1 MLRLEEEDDRS
12 RSTPLGKPEHTH
24 TLSIIRSNRGLF
36 RFFHL
41 KRNKSVRKFATIV
54 VVGKRV
60 VYFYTSDYY
69 NTRPV
74 MRHHQYRTR
83 HPLMDSNRKSFSP
96 LSPLC
101 PFLLKKRQRERI
113 FFFLLAFA
121 LNNNT
126 MERKDCFSLLLAGSS
141 TFFGGHFGPCPG
153 GFLPITPRLDFPA
166 CPSTTYFYSSTRLFY
181 SLLPT
186 TFQMLLLYKST
197 TTAQDKKIYIY
208 NYYSS
213 IV

>member
-60 VYFYTSDYY
+60 LYFYTSDYY

-153 GFLPITPRLDFPA
+153 GVPSHHSPSRLPRVPFDDLFLFIHSAL
-166 CPSTTYFYSSTRLFY
+166 LF
-181 SLLPT
+181 SAPNN
-186 TFQMLLLYKST
+186 FS
-197 TTAQDKKIYIY
+197 
-208 NYYSS
+208 N
-213 IV
+213 VVVV